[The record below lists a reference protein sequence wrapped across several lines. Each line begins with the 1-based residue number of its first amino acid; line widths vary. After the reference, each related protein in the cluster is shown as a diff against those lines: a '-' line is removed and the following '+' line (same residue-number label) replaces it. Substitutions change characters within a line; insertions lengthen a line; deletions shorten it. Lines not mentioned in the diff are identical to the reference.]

1 MNKRQPD
8 DLKLFAMKLDQVPYS
23 SIVGQSMTISH
34 PEHGVVAQLA
44 IMVPQGR
51 MDYRTVAMAVADALT
66 RGHVSKDGVT
76 LVLPAN
82 FASTSAKLESPQ
94 P

>member
-1 MNKRQPD
+1 MTTKTKPE
-8 DLKLFAMKLDQVPYS
+8 KLYAMTLAKVPYS

-34 PEHGVVAQLA
+34 PKFGVVAQLA
-44 IMVPQGR
+44 IMVPQTR
-51 MDYRTVAMAVADALT
+51 MDYRTVADAVADALI

-76 LVLPAN
+76 LVLPAD
-82 FASTSAKLESPQ
+82 FVSPTT